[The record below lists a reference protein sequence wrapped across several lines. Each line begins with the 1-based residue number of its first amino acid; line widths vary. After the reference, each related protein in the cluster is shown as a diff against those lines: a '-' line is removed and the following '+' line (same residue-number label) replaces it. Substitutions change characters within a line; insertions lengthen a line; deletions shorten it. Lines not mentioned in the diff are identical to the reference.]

1 MIRTR
6 LHQFMMPESG
16 ITSIFLVTITLLTAS
31 VEVLA
36 QDIIY
41 PGRPRYSEGQLAITA
56 GGGIAK
62 YNGEFSDGKV
72 DANYWASASWTIGP
86 YLRFGLQAEKGLLSY
101 NRRWRRN
108 TQSAFEVQFGHDGN
122 QVDRSTEFQSFSGL
136 FYLDLLPARYF
147 NVYFLGGAGR
157 MWYTPEDYKVGGL
170 YLMPEEAEQQ
180 TWIFPAG
187 LGFEASIS
195 RRLAFAAE
203 VRTNLSLTG
212 DLDAFPS
219 DEVRDTYAV
228 RTGAP
233 RNPNAAETANDF
245 HFSLTAGLRIYLF
258 PDTDID
264 GDGLTNDEEARHNTN
279 PYDQDTDGD
288 GLSDWYELTQLK
300 SSPFLI
306 DTDNDGL
313 TDYEEVVKYHT
324 RSDTLDT
331 DRDNLSDANEVQTF
345 FTNPLM
351 SDTDHDGLPD
361 GEEILLG
368 TNPNMVD
375 TDGDGIPD
383 GKEIEYGTSPL
394 LPDTDGDGL
403 SDDYELFTA
412 QTDALKADTDADGLT
427 DFEEVMIERTNPL
440 KADTDGDTLNDFHEL
455 RVIFT
460 NPLSQDTDGDGF
472 RDDVDKCPRLPEAF
486 NGFQDSDGCP
496 DKRE

>member
-1 MIRTR
+1 MRR
-6 LHQFMMPESG
+6 KRGG
-16 ITSIFLVTITLLTAS
+16 IPIILTVFILLGISIDA
-31 VEVLA
+31 LA
-36 QDIIY
+36 QDIVY
-41 PGRPRYSEGQLAITA
+41 PGRPRYSEGQLAVTV

-62 YNGEFSDGKV
+62 YNGEFSDGEV

-86 YLRFGLQAEKGLLSY
+86 YLRFGLQAEKGPLAS

-108 TQSAFEVQFGHDGN
+108 TQSAFEVQFGPDAN
-122 QVDRSTEFQSFSGL
+122 LVNRSTEFQSFSGL
-136 FYLDLLPARYF
+136 LYLDLLPARYF

-157 MWYTPEDYKVGGL
+157 MWYTPEDYKMGGL

-187 LGFEASIS
+187 LGFEASLS
-195 RRLAFAAE
+195 RRIAFAAE

-219 DEVRDTYAV
+219 DVVRDTYAQ
-228 RTGAP
+228 RTGGE

-258 PDTDID
+258 PDNDID
-264 GDGLTNDEEARHNTN
+264 DDGLTNDEEARYGTN

-288 GLSDWYELTQLK
+288 GLSDWYEIMQLK

-306 DTDNDGL
+306 DSDGDGL
-313 TDYEEVVKYHT
+313 TDFEEVVKYRT
-324 RSDTLDT
+324 RPDTLDT
-331 DRDNLSDANEVQTF
+331 DRDGLNDADEVQTF
-345 FTNPLM
+345 FTNPLVA
-351 SDTDHDGLPD
+351 DTDQDGLSD

-403 SDDYELFTA
+403 SDDYELFTS
-412 QTDALKADTDADGLT
+412 QTDPLKADTDGDGLT

-440 KADTDGDTLNDFHEL
+440 KADTDGDTLSDYHEL
-455 RVIFT
+455 RVLFT
-460 NPLSQDTDGDGF
+460 NPLNPDTDGDGF
-472 RDDVDKCPRLPEAF
+472 RDDVDKCPRAPETF
-486 NGFQDSDGCP
+486 NGFQDDDGCP
-496 DKRE
+496 DEKR